1 MTGKNASYI
10 HVRAYLFGL
19 ATCLESGAGLLFDT
33 LIRDKQTLL
42 IGSTRPDHYIGD
54 LYGQES
60 DTILWVEIN
69 LVSARGFPLISSP
82 RIDSHES
89 ANLTIIDKRKEMLK
103 YMNRREAPQLVFL
116 YRTLGTGVNL

>member
-1 MTGKNASYI
+1 MTGKNASDI

-33 LIRDKQTLL
+33 LIRDKQTLM

-60 DTILWVEIN
+60 DTLLWVEIN
-69 LVSARGFPLISSP
+69 LVSARGFLFLSSP

-89 ANLTIIDKRKEMLK
+89 ANHTQIDKRKEMFK
-103 YMNRREAPQLVFL
+103 YIHRREAPQQVFP